1 MNLLDTEYLKD
12 CQALCLM
19 PVKHLECFPAHI
31 RSQLLFGYS
40 AIKTTQ

>member
-19 PVKHLECFPAHI
+19 PITHLECFPAH
-31 RSQLLFGYS
+31 SKKSLFGYS